1 MQNYLVPR
9 CESRSGVSREQWNV
23 AGRQWRHKVS
33 SVSQRG
39 LRKIDRSRVS
49 GEAAQTPPKKIFW
62 R

>member
-1 MQNYLVPR
+1 MKNYLVPR
-9 CESRSGVSREQWNV
+9 CETRSAKREHWNA
-23 AGRQWRHKVS
+23 AG
-33 SVSQRG
+33 RG

>member
-9 CESRSGVSREQWNV
+9 CESRSGVSREQWSA
-23 AGRQWRHKVS
+23 AG
-33 SVSQRG
+33 RG